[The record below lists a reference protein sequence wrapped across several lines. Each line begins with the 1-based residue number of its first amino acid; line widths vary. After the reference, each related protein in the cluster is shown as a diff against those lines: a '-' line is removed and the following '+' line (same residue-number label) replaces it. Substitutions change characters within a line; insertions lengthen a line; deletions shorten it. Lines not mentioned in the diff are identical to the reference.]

1 MYIAKKLRK
10 ENITAYIIYMFQ
22 VEDMLRAC
30 QLDMEQVERSYLAR
44 FGYEETLK
52 AFDASLKRLALDYL
66 DLYLKLNL
74 VK

>member
-1 MYIAKKLRK
+1 MYIAKKRRK
-10 ENITAYIIYMFQ
+10 ENSTAYIIYMFQ

-52 AFDASLKRLALDYL
+52 QEAYEWYAALIRMM
-66 DLYLKLNL
+66 KEEG
-74 VK
+74 

>member
-30 QLDMEQVERSYLAR
+30 QLDR
-44 FGYEETLK
+44 
-52 AFDASLKRLALDYL
+52 
-66 DLYLKLNL
+66 
-74 VK
+74 

>member
-44 FGYEETLK
+44 FGYEEAQKQEAHEWYAALI
-52 AFDASLKRLALDYL
+52 RLM
-66 DLYLKLNL
+66 KE
-74 VK
+74 